1 MVTGEPKRP
10 LPPLW
15 YEGYPGARQNKL
27 CSLSRYLRFDE
38 LCRVLESYGY
48 TMNASKSG
56 SGHYTFRKPGCRPI
70 TIPKHESVLRIFA
83 FQKRRGAWQ
92 ISLRAWQH
100 NGNKN
105 QMAETLWI
113 EEMQKYLN
121 QQARE
126 GKNESEAYRNLMEV
140 LGIEFPMTQEKDKK
154 N

>member
-1 MVTGEPKRP
+1 MVTGETKRP

-100 NGNKN
+100 NGNKKSDGRN
-105 QMAETLWI
+105 SLNRGNAKVFEPTGKRRKKRNGGL
-113 EEMQKYLN
+113 QKLDGGFGN
-121 QQARE
+121 RISDISR
-126 GKNESEAYRNLMEV
+126 KR
-140 LGIEFPMTQEKDKK
+140 
-154 N
+154 